1 MKENLKLLF
10 GIITI
15 GIIMFFINQYF
26 LQICFVQGIS
36 MYPTLKDG
44 QFGFGVS
51 TTFNI
56 KEPERFDIVV
66 IRYKGMDIVKRVIG
80 LPNDEIEYIDNKLYI
95 NGEETT
101 EAYINIGVETNDF
114 EIKLGDNE
122 YFCMGDNRE
131 HSQDSRELG
140 PFPRNSLKAILFK
153 GGK

>member
-1 MKENLKLLF
+1 MKSWLRNLLIIL
-10 GIITI
+10 GIVMSTYILTSHVFFHYIVI
-15 GIIMFFINQYF
+15 GN
-26 LQICFVQGIS
+26 S

-95 NGEETT
+95 NGEETM
-101 EAYINIGVETNDF
+101 ESYINIGVETNDF
-114 EIKLGDNE
+114 EIKLKDNE

-153 GGK
+153 GGE